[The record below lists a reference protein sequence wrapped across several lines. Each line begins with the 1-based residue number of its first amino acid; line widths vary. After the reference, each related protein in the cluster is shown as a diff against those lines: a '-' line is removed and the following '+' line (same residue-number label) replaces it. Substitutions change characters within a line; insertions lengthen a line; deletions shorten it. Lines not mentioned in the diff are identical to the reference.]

1 MNLNTGKLLESML
14 NAAKSVLKKKWR
26 SAKPYAENEFRKL
39 LEEAVHIGKL
49 KAEGKVTEEEAVY
62 LMSLQR
68 NSARMV
74 MLTLEGLGIIAV
86 EESINAALAA
96 VRDTINSALGGWK
109 LL

>member
-39 LEEAVHIGKL
+39 LEEAVHI
-49 KAEGKVTEEEAVY
+49 VY